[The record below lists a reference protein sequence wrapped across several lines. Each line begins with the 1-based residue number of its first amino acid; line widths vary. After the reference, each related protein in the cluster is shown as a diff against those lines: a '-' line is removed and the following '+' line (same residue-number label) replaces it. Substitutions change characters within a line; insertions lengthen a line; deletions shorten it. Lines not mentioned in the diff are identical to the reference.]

1 MNLGTRRHNLIQQ
14 PNDMIALRLRHTDN
28 LGHEPWIEENAL
40 PASDGVCADQR
51 VLGGDGVAAHGAAEI
66 AGALGLELGGVE
78 GCEGLEVLLHM
89 GREHVV
95 CCVLGGPEGVATAA
109 TGWAREDFE
118 GCVGWGLDFVRYLW
132 GVSFMYWGVVVK
144 ARRNVRLSAREM

>member
-51 VLGGDGVAAHGAAEI
+51 VLGGDGVAAHGAA
-66 AGALGLELGGVE
+66 
-78 GCEGLEVLLHM
+78 EVLLHM